1 MNKVELIFEGRG
13 QNIYIYIYGNEI
25 MVCYLVLREIIN
37 GRSVLEITDK
47 CKENQKD
54 ECKNILSEIFYVL
67 SSCMLG
73 EISQDRKLRQ

>member
-1 MNKVELIFEGRG
+1 
-13 QNIYIYIYGNEI
+13 

-54 ECKNILSEIFYVL
+54 ECKNILSEIFYLVNVL
-67 SSCMLG
+67 MS
-73 EISQDRKLRQ
+73 RKS